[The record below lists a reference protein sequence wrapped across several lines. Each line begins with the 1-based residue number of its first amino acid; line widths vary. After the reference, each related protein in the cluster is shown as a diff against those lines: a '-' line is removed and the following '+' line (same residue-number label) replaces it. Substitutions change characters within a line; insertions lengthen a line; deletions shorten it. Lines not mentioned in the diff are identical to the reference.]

1 MLTGDEN
8 EKAIS
13 LLFQVLS
20 ALTHHLTGIFI
31 CKIQKKSYVNK
42 SPVNIQGKVTSDLI
56 RSLLTLIFLKGQTLL
71 SLETLKQD

>member
-13 LLFQVLS
+13 LLFQVPS

-31 CKIQKKSYVNK
+31 CKIQEKSNVNK
-42 SPVNIQGKVTSDLI
+42 SPVNIQGKVTPDLI
-56 RSLLTLIFLKGQTLL
+56 KSLLTLIFSEG
-71 SLETLKQD
+71 